1 MKVGSTS
8 VTSSVTIS
16 SPYMITAIQDCLQ
29 GKRTGWLTSKVMTRE
44 KCSGKSA
51 AANFCSVHL
60 HSLSCRPKMW
70 NLWTKIGFYLLVLPQ
85 LRMSVYH
92 FQFSAR
98 NREDVLRTGPCRQ
111 SSGVENESTRGF
123 YLNLVPFTSPPVWQ
137 TVLQP
142 EQLRHRKPLDST
154 GRPSNPH
161 TRPPPY
167 ICPLPSW

>member
-70 NLWTKIGFYLLVLPQ
+70 NLWTKIGFYLLVWPQ

-98 NREDVLRTGPCRQ
+98 NREDVLRTGPCKQ
-111 SSGVENESTRGF
+111 PPGVENESMTVF
-123 YLNLVPFTSPPVWQ
+123 YFNSASFSSPSVGQ

-142 EQLRHRKPLDST
+142 EQLRPRKPPDST
-154 GRPSNPH
+154 GWPSDPH

-167 ICPLPSW
+167 ICPLSSW